1 MRSHYKNRN
10 MLKNQ
15 PFYSEEIKSFEK
27 KNKKSSN
34 ISLLSELPFFYKKP
48 KELTNKQLSEA
59 LPFLP
64 KKPKKPKRL
73 TKRQILENILPS
85 YDRVGILRREHVH
98 KHYAETYD
106 VEITDSKSLDDS
118 LFLAKRSIKDL
129 FKDLFREKRGFK
141 YNLGAG
147 ITLKRWNNATNTY
160 DIETIH
166 IKTKAITVKNQRFN
180 LNSASEE
187 LKHRV
192 DIWTGLGSGWIIN
205 KTEDI
210 NTDIVNYDSLTECS
224 YILLPPELKNSMK
237 GLINLKNKDNGC
249 FKWCHIRF
257 INPQNKDADR
267 IKKQDK
273 EIAK

>member
-1 MRSHYKNRN
+1 

-73 TKRQILENILPS
+73 TKRQILENILPL
-85 YDRVGILRREHVH
+85 YDRVGILRREHAH

-141 YNLGAG
+141 YNLGAE

-192 DIWTGLGSGWIIN
+192 DIWTGLVSGWIIN
-205 KTEDI
+205 KIEDI